1 MQLSFTDTSLLVAKE
16 LLDVV
21 NSEISAAGPSASA
34 YTAFIT
40 SKYIHI
46 SCFPQSVRA
55 RGLFTAIGGRP
66 VVEMSESASGKVW
79 VAMTSSTAAAS
90 ATARPANNAAA
101 DPASS
106 SSESSGSSTASE
118 SASNAA
124 CKCTTCGGRYNVT
137 YIWVYPCSDQLAG
150 RVGDRDKVRSRD
162 VQEYNFSTDMA
173 CWDRNA
179 AAAGVSISRPL
190 LTSVAGALGA
200 VAAGAL
206 ML

>member
-1 MQLSFTDTSLLVAKE
+1 MHAKIFATLLLSVLAANALPAKRDAKE

-40 SKYIHI
+40 
-46 SCFPQSVRA
+46 
-55 RGLFTAIGGRP
+55 TIGGRP

-118 SASNAA
+118 SASSAA